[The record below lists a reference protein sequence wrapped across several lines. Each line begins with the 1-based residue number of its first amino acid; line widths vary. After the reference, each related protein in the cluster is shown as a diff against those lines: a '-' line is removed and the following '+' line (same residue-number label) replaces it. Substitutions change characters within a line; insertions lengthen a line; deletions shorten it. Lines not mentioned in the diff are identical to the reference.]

1 MVDHPDDS
9 TLWLSMLEH
18 TAYCPRQTALI
29 HNEQTF
35 TDNLYTVQ
43 GNLVHEKVDQPE
55 TTWEGDRRIER
66 HLPLWS
72 DRLGLRG
79 IGDVVEFEGDQPYPI
94 EYKRSKVRN
103 TEAADIQLCAQA
115 ICLEEMLGREV
126 PKGAIYHAGS
136 NRRREVAFTGALRQ
150 KVVRTIDETRRI
162 LANPDLP
169 AAVNDKRCHHC
180 SLKDACLPDMSNWTL
195 PEELT
200 GG

>member
-1 MVDHPDDS
+1 MDPGDDA
-9 TLWLSMLEH
+9 LWLSMLEH

-55 TTWEGDRRIER
+55 TTWEEGRRIER

-79 IGDVVEFEGDQPYPI
+79 IADVVEFEGDQPYPI
-94 EYKRSKVRN
+94 EYKRSKKRP
-103 TEAADIQLCAQA
+103 TDAADIQLCAQA
-115 ICLEEMLGREV
+115 MCLEEMLGREV

-136 NRRREVAFTGALRQ
+136 NRRREVAFTEALRQ
-150 KVVRTIDETRRI
+150 RVVGAIDETRRI
-162 LANPDLP
+162 LEGRILP
-169 AAVNDKRCHHC
+169 PPVNDKRCRHC
-180 SLKDACLPDMSNWTL
+180 SLKEACMPDMGQWQQ
-195 PEELT
+195 PEELA
-200 GG
+200 GEV